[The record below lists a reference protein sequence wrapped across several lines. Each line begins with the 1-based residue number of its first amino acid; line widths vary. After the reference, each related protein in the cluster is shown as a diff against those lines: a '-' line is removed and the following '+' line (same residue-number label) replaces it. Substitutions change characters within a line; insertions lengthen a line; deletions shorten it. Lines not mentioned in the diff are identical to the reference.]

1 MAMVEQMSKEQKFLM
16 LVQTAA
22 IVKELSGEAEEI
34 KKIRNEHLA
43 AHSVLGAAMEV
54 FQYVPNS
61 MDVADAADQFLN
73 YVYSKEPVPTKPEW
87 VLPSGL

>member
-1 MAMVEQMSKEQKFLM
+1 MGGQMTKEQKFLM

-22 IVKELSGEAEEI
+22 IVKELSGEVEEI
-34 KKIRNEHLA
+34 KKIRTENLA

-54 FQYVPNS
+54 FQYVPEN
-61 MDVADAADQFLN
+61 MGVDEAADQFLS
-73 YVYSKEPVPTKPEW
+73 YVYSKERLPMKPEW